1 MTGQLA
7 EAGFLGHAAAAA
19 TFLAL
24 ALFVAA
30 TPRRGAFSG
39 LMIAV
44 GSIASGVWAA
54 AVAYDFHTDAVIGPV
69 AQVLEIVRSCGWMV
83 LLLGLLNWIPPVRR
97 SSMAVVIVAICAIV
111 AALTM
116 MNGGD
121 EMAIN
126 LDPVL
131 IGGHLALALLGLG
144 LVENLFRNSPRDRYW
159 TIKYL
164 CFGIGGI
171 FAYDFYLYANALLF
185 HEIDP
190 ELFIARGV
198 TNLLVTPLL
207 AVFIARDRDA
217 GPQIAVSRRFAFYS
231 ATVMGAGLYLLTM
244 AAAGYYVRRFGG
256 TWSGFLQT
264 VFFFGTILLLVVP
277 LSSGSFRAY
286 FRIFVEK
293 SFFKYKYEYRT
304 EWLRFIQT
312 ASSTESGQG
321 LRVRVIEAVANI
333 VDSPE
338 GGVWMRREPGRFT
351 LAAKWNLSR
360 WTLDEAETA
369 ITADE
374 PLAAFLERKQWMVDL
389 DEWTTRPSRYEE
401 LRTLPAWLAP
411 IERAWLILPLL
422 QHDTLIG
429 IMFLG
434 RPRAARSLSWED
446 FDILK
451 TVARQ
456 AASYLAEQAASE
468 ALLEARQ
475 FEAFNKRFA
484 FVVHDI
490 KNLASQ
496 LSLILSNAAKH
507 SGNARF
513 QSDMI
518 ETVRQSV
525 DKMNRMLRQLHAQ
538 PEESAP
544 PPAVELAPMLHRI
557 VTTRSELGP
566 AITLD
571 LQTEKLAVAAD
582 EDRLKAV
589 VEHLVQNAVD
599 AVGADGRVQVRL
611 TGDGGM
617 AVIEI
622 EDNGP
627 GMDAEFVRD
636 RLFHPFSTTKGVGY
650 GIGAYES
657 RDFANSLG
665 GRLDVTSQPGH
676 GTIMRMRL
684 PAVMAR

>member
-1 MTGQLA
+1 M
-7 EAGFLGHAAAAA
+7 
-19 TFLAL
+19 
-24 ALFVAA
+24 
-30 TPRRGAFSG
+30 
-39 LMIAV
+39 
-44 GSIASGVWAA
+44 
-54 AVAYDFHTDAVIGPV
+54 
-69 AQVLEIVRSCGWMV
+69 
-83 LLLGLLNWIPPVRR
+83 
-97 SSMAVVIVAICAIV
+97 
-111 AALTM
+111 
-116 MNGGD
+116 
-121 EMAIN
+121 
-126 LDPVL
+126 
-131 IGGHLALALLGLG
+131 
-144 LVENLFRNSPRDRYW
+144 
-159 TIKYL
+159 
-164 CFGIGGI
+164 
-171 FAYDFYLYANALLF
+171 
-185 HEIDP
+185 
-190 ELFIARGV
+190 
-198 TNLLVTPLL
+198 
-207 AVFIARDRDA
+207 
-217 GPQIAVSRRFAFYS
+217 
-231 ATVMGAGLYLLTM
+231 
-244 AAAGYYVRRFGG
+244 
-256 TWSGFLQT
+256 
-264 VFFFGTILLLVVP
+264 
-277 LSSGSFRAY
+277 
-286 FRIFVEK
+286 
-293 SFFKYKYEYRT
+293 
-304 EWLRFIQT
+304 
-312 ASSTESGQG
+312 
-321 LRVRVIEAVANI
+321 
-333 VDSPE
+333 
-338 GGVWMRREPGRFT
+338 
-351 LAAKWNLSR
+351 
-360 WTLDEAETA
+360 
-369 ITADE
+369 
-374 PLAAFLERKQWMVDL
+374 
-389 DEWTTRPSRYEE
+389 
-401 LRTLPAWLAP
+401 
-411 IERAWLILPLL
+411 
-422 QHDTLIG
+422 
-429 IMFLG
+429 
-434 RPRAARSLSWED
+434 
-446 FDILK
+446 
-451 TVARQ
+451 ARQ

-544 PPAVELAPMLHRI
+544 PAAFALAPMLHLI
-557 VTTRSELGP
+557 VATRSELGP
-566 AITLD
+566 AITLE
-571 LQTEKLAVAAD
+571 LQTDRLEVAAD